1 MVQHTKHVKFCQVIV
16 SERAGTVDIIRY
28 LLSYTYSSSESYSE
42 GKELIDSA
50 VRNIMAELVSFTGL
64 SQSSSFAESNPKQSS
79 LSQHERFLR
88 PPVQNIEMK
97 RGDWICTRYA
107 NSTFY
112 FFCTIGF
119 FLQPATSLTLAFF
132 FFLICFFSS
141 TQFKLKC
148 STTFRCSFMN
158 FARNVRCLE
167 CNEQRPKKLLTG
179 GEWECPQ

>member
-1 MVQHTKHVKFCQVIV
+1 MLYIYFNHFNKVKVLDSYCTTVASNAICSERVKSTIQHTKHVKFCQVIL

-79 LSQHERFLR
+79 LSQHERFSR
-88 PPVQNIEMK
+88 PQGQNIEMK

-107 NSTFY
+107 NSN
-112 FFCTIGF
+112 IL
-119 FLQPATSLTLAFF
+119 FLLYD
-132 FFLICFFSS
+132 
-141 TQFKLKC
+141 
-148 STTFRCSFMN
+148 
-158 FARNVRCLE
+158 
-167 CNEQRPKKLLTG
+167 
-179 GEWECPQ
+179 